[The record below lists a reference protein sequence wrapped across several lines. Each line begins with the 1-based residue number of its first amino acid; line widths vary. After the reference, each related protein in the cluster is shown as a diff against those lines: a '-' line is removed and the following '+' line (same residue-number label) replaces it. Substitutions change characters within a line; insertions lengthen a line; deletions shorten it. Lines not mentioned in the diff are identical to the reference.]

1 MVWPCIWYRCTV
13 PRMESNTNLHI
24 WGKERKKKKRA
35 TWLWR
40 DFFFRSYTPLAK
52 FLLPGAL
59 DLCSL
64 LKFVVW
70 FFLPRAVWAII
81 PAPTSPQYVHT
92 YTKGYSESASVKAI
106 CEGYFI
112 GVLTLGIYRQQAKSG
127 CFFDRRCS
135 WITMY
140 EWILNALSA
149 RYCSSVSDARPSVNG
164 PGNTSKYTLGLEG
177 WSSQPYF
184 YSLDQLAEFW

>member
-1 MVWPCIWYRCTV
+1 MDPERRRDRTPMKILEIKILLWSDPASGIGALC

-24 WGKERKKKKRA
+24 WGKERKKKKKRPPDYGV
-35 TWLWR
+35 T
-40 DFFFRSYTPLAK
+40 FFPLLPPPPLAK

-59 DLCSL
+59 DLCSSS
-64 LKFVVW
+64 KFVVW

-106 CEGYFI
+106 CKGYFM

-127 CFFDRRCS
+127 CFLTGD
-135 WITMY
+135 
-140 EWILNALSA
+140 
-149 RYCSSVSDARPSVNG
+149 V
-164 PGNTSKYTLGLEG
+164 PG
-177 WSSQPYF
+177 
-184 YSLDQLAEFW
+184 